1 MEFKQNGLVV
11 KDNALINAM
20 CDLSLQATRFLAF
33 TISRIDHLNVN
44 PNKSLEME
52 INVTDFAEVFNID
65 LKNAYH
71 EVEILATQL
80 QKKIIQFRKDDRRIK
95 VGIISRQEYID
106 SEGRVFIK
114 FDELLVPY
122 LIGLKEQFTQYML
135 KDVYQFK
142 SVSTWRLY
150 ELMKQFYKISKRE
163 IKVDEL
169 KWKLN
174 IEDKYDRIDN
184 LKLRILDPSIV
195 EINELSDLL
204 VTYEQKKRGRKVV
217 GFIFHI
223 IAKEPKTREDK
234 INKAMTQ
241 FSKKTISKNPEL
253 ARILRER
260 CGIGAT
266 QAKELV
272 NYAVSTGQ
280 EILLDELSQKLPA
293 RYEKLKEKK
302 TTPGGYAYKAIKA
315 ELMQQSLVK
324 S

>member
-1 MEFKQNGLVV
+1 MGSDQKSLVV

-33 TISRIDHLNVN
+33 AISKIDPFNVN
-44 PNKSLEME
+44 PEKFLQME
-52 INVTDFAEVFNID
+52 INVQEFAETFNID
-65 LKNAYH
+65 MKNAYK

-80 QKKIIQFRKDDRRIK
+80 QKKIIQFRRDDRRIK

-114 FDELLVPY
+114 FDEILVPY
-122 LIGLKEQFTQYML
+122 LIGLKEQFTKYML

-150 ELMKQFYKISKRE
+150 ELMKQFHKIGRRE
-163 IKVDEL
+163 IEIDEL

-174 IEDKYDRIDN
+174 VEEKYDRITN
-184 LKLRILDPSIV
+184 LKQWIIDPSIN
-195 EINELSDLL
+195 ELNELSDIL
-204 VTYEQKKRGRKVV
+204 VSYEQKKRGRKVV
-217 GFIFHI
+217 GFVFYIVT
-223 IAKEPKTREDK
+223 KEPKTREDK

-241 FSKKTISKNPEL
+241 LSQKATSKSPDL
-253 ARILRER
+253 ARMLREK

-266 QAKELV
+266 QAKELI

-280 EILLDELSQKLPA
+280 EKLLEELSEKLPV
-293 RYEKLKEKK
+293 RYDKLKEKK

-315 ELMQQSLVK
+315 ELMQQSLLK
-324 S
+324 D